1 MANSEGSKQKEVLE
15 GIGNLAV
22 SGYKSIAE
30 EQGLDIRPLTILA
43 GANSSGKSSFMQP
56 LLLLKQT
63 LEAGYDPGPLLLN
76 GPNVKFTSVDQLLSR
91 TVRGEISSVFS
102 IQVRTG
108 DGAQARLEF
117 KRDPRHGVGILKQE
131 IIGPDS
137 VKTTLRPEMSAAEIE
152 PSIPPAV
159 RDILRRSKAEGS
171 EGTWFVGR
179 DKSFLQ
185 VRLGRKDEEADKGF
199 LFGPGYGFVA
209 RHVRELVHVPAL
221 RGNPARTYPVTAVGK
236 NFPGTFEV
244 YVASIIAEWQRSNSR
259 ELGLLGQ
266 DLEKLG
272 LTWKVTA
279 TKIDDTQVEL
289 QVGRLTHAAR
299 GGAYDL
305 VNLADVGFGVS
316 QTLPVLVALR
326 TAAKGQLVYLEQ
338 PEIHLH
344 PRAQS
349 EMSEVLGDAARRGV
363 RVVVETHS
371 NLLLL
376 GIQTLVREGRL
387 PADQVK
393 LHWFKRAPDGSTHV
407 ESADVDNEGRFGEWP
422 EDFAQVLLEAEG
434 RYLDASP
441 SRS

>member
-1 MANSEGSKQKEVLE
+1 MANTGNSETPTQLE
-15 GIGNLAV
+15 GIDRLVV
-22 SGYKSIAE
+22 SGYKSLAAE
-30 EQGLDIRPLTILA
+30 QTLDISPLTVLA

-76 GPNVKFTSVDQLLSR
+76 GPNVRFTSVDQLLTR
-91 TVRGEISSVFS
+91 TARGKSAGVFAIQVNASDGAHIGLDFKRNPRRGMEIVKQESISLTGGKMTLSPDMTSGEIEVSLPPSMKDFLHKYFK
-102 IQVRTG
+102 G
-108 DGAQARLEF
+108 GAW
-117 KRDPRHGVGILKQE
+117 V
-131 IIGPDS
+131 
-137 VKTTLRPEMSAAEIE
+137 
-152 PSIPPAV
+152 
-159 RDILRRSKAEGS
+159 
-171 EGTWFVGR
+171 VGR
-179 DKSFLQ
+179 DKCFLD
-185 VRLGRKDEEADKGF
+185 VRLAAEGQEADESRVVSSVAG
-199 LFGPGYGFVA
+199 LIGP
-209 RHVRELVHVPAL
+209 HVRELIHVPAL
-221 RGNPARTYPVTAVGK
+221 RGNPLRTYPVTAVGT

-244 YVASIIAEWQRSNSR
+244 YVASVIAEWQRSGSQ
-259 ELGLLGQ
+259 ELVPLGQ
-266 DLEKLG
+266 DLERLG

-289 QVGRLTHAAR
+289 QVGRLVHAVR
-299 GGAYDL
+299 GGAWDL

-326 TAAKGQLVYLEQ
+326 AAKRGQLVYLEQ

-349 EMSEVLGDAARRGV
+349 AMAEVLGDAARRGV

-376 GIQTLVREGRL
+376 GIQTLVRERRL

-393 LHWFKRAPDGSTHV
+393 LHWFRRGQDGSTSV
-407 ESADVDNEGRFGEWP
+407 ESAEMDDEGRFGAWP

-434 RYLDASP
+434 RYLDAIP